1 MRSREASRYYLTDG
15 RLEKGSRFF
24 CRVENDRL
32 PPSLSLSLLLLSL
45 CIRTRIYLVIVSFT
59 AAGRP
64 LGLFSPLRILHR
76 ELDRQRDIIKARMT
90 PLLALLFIEI
100 YAHVIAAVPYVHAL
114 VDSPTTC
121 VSEYV
126 RVSPLNLLVDLIP

>member
-15 RLEKGSRFF
+15 RLEKGSLDSFATSTSSGERSSLLSPSFF
-24 CRVENDRL
+24 L
-32 PPSLSLSLLLLSL
+32 SLSLSLSL

-76 ELDRQRDIIKARMT
+76 ELGRQHDIIKARMT
-90 PLLALLFIEI
+90 LLLALLFIEI
-100 YAHVIAAVPYVHAL
+100 YAHVVAAVLYVHAL
-114 VDSPTTC
+114 IDSPTTC
-121 VSEYV
+121 VSE
-126 RVSPLNLLVDLIP
+126 